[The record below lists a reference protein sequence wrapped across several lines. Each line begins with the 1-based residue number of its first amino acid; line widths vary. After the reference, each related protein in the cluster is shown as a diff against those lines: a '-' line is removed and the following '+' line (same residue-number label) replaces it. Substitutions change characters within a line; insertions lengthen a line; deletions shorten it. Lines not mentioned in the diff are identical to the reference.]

1 MRIGG
6 ESNRPLGRILRK
18 SSEDYRAIRG
28 NEIGGLGTL
37 AMKNTSN
44 GPRSTANLRG
54 PDIFCMAL
62 V

>member
-1 MRIGG
+1 VCVRIGG

-37 AMKNTSN
+37 AMKNTSKLEQFVQKE
-44 GPRSTANLRG
+44 RQSR
-54 PDIFCMAL
+54 
-62 V
+62 

>member
-37 AMKNTSN
+37 AMKNTSKLEQFVQKE
-44 GPRSTANLRG
+44 RQSR
-54 PDIFCMAL
+54 
-62 V
+62 

>member
-28 NEIGGLGTL
+28 NEIGVLGTL
-37 AMKNTSN
+37 AMKNTSKLEQFVQKE
-44 GPRSTANLRG
+44 RQSR
-54 PDIFCMAL
+54 
-62 V
+62 